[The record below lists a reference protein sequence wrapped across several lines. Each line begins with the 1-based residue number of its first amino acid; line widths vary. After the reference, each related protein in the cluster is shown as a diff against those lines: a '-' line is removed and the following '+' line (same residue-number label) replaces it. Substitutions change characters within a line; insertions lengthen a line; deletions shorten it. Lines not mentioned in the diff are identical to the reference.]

1 MAARALN
8 VVAARNSVENRTPC
22 GTCLKCKADFRSCR
36 RTGLFRSFQS
46 NFLHVTSN
54 PSMLGLARFQQN
66 MVQVLQ
72 TGQPCCTVFTMMISA
87 GPFTPK
93 YAWG

>member
-1 MAARALN
+1 VFRCLCDAALGRAFSAIRSTSLCLSRSLEIDSGEI
-8 VVAARNSVENRTPC
+8 VA
-22 GTCLKCKADFRSCR
+22 
-36 RTGLFRSFQS
+36 
-46 NFLHVTSN
+46 
-54 PSMLGLARFQQN
+54 LGLARFQQN